1 MEHIATTSI
10 VLPFLVFFPFLGAVV
25 SYLIGRSNKG
35 ARDLW
40 TWILSAVVFVASL
53 MLVGKET
60 VYEISGFCGLGMS
73 FAADGFGT
81 ILAVLTSSIWLI
93 TTLFSKE
100 YMAAERNRNRYY
112 FFVFLTLGATMGIFL
127 SADLFTTFI
136 FFEIMSF
143 TSFVLVMH
151 DEEAFTMRAAKT
163 YLAVAVIGGLVTL
176 MGLFM
181 MYQKAGTLNMSE
193 LTAFMQAQENPADF
207 YAIGVLILFGFA
219 AKAGLFPLHIWLPNA
234 YTVAPAPSSALLSC
248 LLTKTGVFG
257 TIIVSCK
264 LFLHDAAW
272 GNFILILGI
281 ITMVMGAVLA
291 VFSVNLKRTLAC
303 SSMSQIG
310 FIIIAIGMQG
320 LLGEHNALAAS
331 GTFLHFLN
339 HSLFKLLLFIG
350 AGVIFMNLRELNLNK
365 VRGYGKDKPLLK
377 FIFLMPILGIGGIP
391 LWNGYISKTL
401 IHESMVEYI
410 EVLAEAGQSTTFMH
424 CAEALFLFSGGLT
437 LAYMTKIFVCIF
449 IEDNPYGMPQS
460 VRKGPYMSKMM
471 AVILAAIAILLPVLG
486 CLPHQTQDVLAAMG
500 AHFMNAHTPDHV
512 IHYFAWV
519 NLKGAVI
526 SICVG
531 VVVYFLFIRKVLM
544 RKDANGNL
552 IYVDCWPEWCNIE
565 DKIYRPLLLTVLP
578 YIGGFF
584 ARIAGNLLDG
594 IISVLRMLIF
604 NDDNGRVVPP
614 EDKYFSAYTDYEA
627 DHEMYREGFATSL
640 LLIGIG
646 LTVAVIYIIV
656 G

>member
-1 MEHIATTSI
+1 MEHSVVTSV

-25 SYLIGRSNKG
+25 GYAIGKRNKG

-40 TWILSAVVFVASL
+40 AWILSAIIFVGSL
-53 MLVGKET
+53 MLIGKET
-60 VYEISGFCGLGMS
+60 VYEIPNFCGLGIS
-73 FAADGFGT
+73 FAADGFGV
-81 ILAVLTSSIWLI
+81 ILAVLTGAIWLI

-100 YMAAERNRNRYY
+100 YMAEERNRNRYY
-112 FFVFLTLGATMGIFL
+112 LFVFLTLGATMGIFL

-143 TSFVLVMH
+143 TSTVLVIH
-151 DEEAFTMRAAKT
+151 EEDDFTIRSAYT
-163 YLAVAVIGGLVTL
+163 YMAVAIIGGLVTL

-181 MYQKAGTLNMSE
+181 MYSLAGTLNLAE
-193 LTAFMQAQENPADF
+193 LTTFMAAQEDKTAF

-234 YTVAPAPSSALLSC
+234 YSVAPAPSSALLSC

-264 LFLHDAAW
+264 LFMHDAQW
-272 GNFILILGI
+272 GNLILILGI
-281 ITMVMGAVLA
+281 ITMVLGAVLA

-350 AGVIFMNLRELNLNK
+350 AGGIYMNLKELNLNK
-365 VRGYGKDKPLLK
+365 IRGYGKDKPLLK

-401 IHESMVEYI
+401 IHESIVEYI
-410 EVLAEAGQSTTFMH
+410 EILAEAGQSVAFMK

-449 IEDNPYGMPQS
+449 IEDNPYGVMKS
-460 VRKGPYMSKMM
+460 VRKGPYLSKMM
-471 AVILAAIAILLPVLG
+471 SVILAAVAICLPVLG

-500 AHFMNAHTPDHV
+500 AHFMNAHISEHAV
-512 IHYFAWV
+512 QYFAWV

-526 SICVG
+526 SIIVG
-531 VVVYFLFIRKVLM
+531 AVVYFLFVRKVLM

-552 IYVDCWPEWCNIE
+552 VYVDAWPEWLNLE
-565 DKIYRPLLLTVLP
+565 NKIYRPVLLTALP
-578 YIGGFF
+578 FVGGFF
-584 ARIAGNLLDG
+584 ARLAGSLTDG
-594 IISVLRMLIF
+594 IIAILRMLIF
-604 NDDNGRVVPP
+604 NDDQGRVTPP
-614 EDKYFSAYTDYEA
+614 EDKYFSAYTDFEA
-627 DHEMYREGFATSL
+627 EHEMYREGFATSL
-640 LLIGIG
+640 LLIGVG
-646 LTVAVIYIIV
+646 LAIATLYVIL
-656 G
+656 